1 MGMSSEKTIPND
13 KLLSVKDVA
22 QRLAVRPAKVYEM
35 AKSGDGPPSVRIGKL
50 IKFRPQAVEQWL
62 QDQER

>member
-1 MGMSSEKTIPND
+1 MGMSSEKTTPND

-22 QRLAVRPAKVYEM
+22 QKLAVRTAKVYEM

-62 QDQER
+62 KDQER